1 MTKTISEF
9 KKAGDKAVFESL
21 ERIKKDDS
29 GIFITVCE
37 GAKAAGS
44 GPLSGVPVALSDNI
58 STKGIETTC
67 ASPIMKGYVPPFSGK
82 SVNDLEQAGAVII
95 GKTNMVEFGILG
107 APSAYGPVKNPW
119 DKSKK
124 GGPSGSAAA
133 VATNAAAVA
142 VCSDAGGLLRVSASY
157 CGTTAFKPSYGAVSR
172 FGLIYYTGSLDQI
185 GVTAA
190 TVSDVVTV
198 MDILSGN
205 DKRDTTSLPDKM
217 NYSGQIKSDQIQS
230 DDIKSGDIK
239 SGDKPLLGCKIGIP
253 KEYLEDVS
261 ADVMKTF
268 ESAVATFEKL
278 GAVCQTFSLS
288 KAKYAQPVHD
298 IIAAGESS
306 AMLAKYDGTRFGP
319 RATAD
324 NWHEMIAK
332 TRALFGPVVERR
344 IMLGIYLLMAGRYND
359 YYMKSMQI
367 RTLIV
372 EEFKSVFETYDLLI
386 SPTTPF
392 VAPSL
397 GGACCGGCDE
407 ELSSYSAAIAG
418 ADLAGLPAATVPCG
432 FVEKMPAGLQIIGG
446 YLKDAVVI
454 AAADAFEKATDFVK
468 SPEAV

>member
-9 KKAGDKAVFESL
+9 KKAGSQAIAESFEK
-21 ERIKKDDS
+21 IKKDES
-29 GIFITVCE
+29 GAFITVCE
-37 GAKAAGS
+37 GATAAGF
-44 GPLSGVPVALSDNI
+44 GPLAGVPVALSDNI

-67 ASPIMKGYVPPFSGK
+67 ASKIMKGYIPPFSGK
-82 SVNDLEQAGAVII
+82 IVDDLEKAGAVIV

-107 APSAYGPVKNPW
+107 APSTHGPVKNPR
-119 DKSKK
+119 DLSKK

-133 VATNAAAVA
+133 VAAGIVAAA

-157 CGTTAFKPSYGAVSR
+157 CGTIAFKPSYGAVSR
-172 FGLIYYTGSLDQI
+172 FGLIYYTGSFDQI

-198 MDILSGN
+198 MDVISGHDN
-205 DKRDTTSLPDKM
+205 RDTTSLPVKTD
-217 NYSGQIKSDQIQS
+217 YSEK
-230 DDIKSGDIK
+230 IK
-239 SGDKPLLGCKIGIP
+239 SGDKPLLGFSIGIP
-253 KEYLEDVS
+253 EEYLKGVGE
-261 ADVMKTF
+261 DVMKTF
-268 ESAVATFEKL
+268 EDAVETFEKL
-278 GAVCQTFSLS
+278 GATCEKISL
-288 KAKYAQPVHD
+288 KTAIYAQPVHD

-319 RATAD
+319 RAEAG
-324 NWHEMIAK
+324 NWHEMVAK

-367 RTLIV
+367 RTLII
-372 EEFKSVFETYDLLI
+372 EEFESFFQKYDLLI

-392 VAPSL
+392 VAPNL
-397 GGACCGGCDE
+397 GVACSGGCDE
-407 ELSSYSAAIAG
+407 ELSSYSAAVAG

-432 FVEKMPAGLQIIGG
+432 FVGKLPAGLHIIGG
-446 YLKDAVVI
+446 YQKDADVI
-454 AAADAFEKATDFVK
+454 AAADAFEKATDFVQ